1 MELKDMKP
9 DKNLLARAKE
19 QNVTLKAASK
29 YREFAPTF
37 KDRKATPSAKIIEDL
52 ENGKD

>member
-1 MELKDMKP
+1 MELKDLKP
-9 DKNLLARAKE
+9 DQKVLRNALEENKI
-19 QNVTLKAASK
+19 LKAKSK
-29 YREFAPTF
+29 YRENVPTF

>member
-1 MELKDMKP
+1 MYLKDMKP
-9 DKNLLARAKE
+9 DEKILAKAKE
-19 QNVTLKAASK
+19 QNVLLKAALK
-29 YREFAPTF
+29 YRENVPTF

>member
-1 MELKDMKP
+1 MKP
-9 DKNLLARAKE
+9 DEKILANAKE
-19 QNVTLKAASK
+19 QNETLKARSK
-29 YREFAPTF
+29 YRENAPTF